1 VTRPAAVPGLASDT
15 PVEDAAAKLLHARF
29 ADVRKHEIQA
39 VTRLDPDAVHD
50 LRVSCRRLRAAIKV
64 FGAKPLKKLDPLVE
78 HLQDALGEVRDLQLQ
93 VRWLEKHGGVP
104 PARQKVLTAKE
115 AALRSALSIW
125 SLRSAPRVLRAL
137 PEIRKDGKLS
147 GKRMRK
153 RLRRRIADV
162 SHALEEAR
170 SLKPASAHALRIAAK
185 KLRYEAELLRGAFD
199 LDGLISELSAL
210 QDAFGDLHDADA
222 WVQVT
227 RRNRRLSGVAHRER
241 QKVGN
246 TAAAVLRK
254 WQRGRVA
261 FEARKRIQGSS

>member
-1 VTRPAAVPGLASDT
+1 VTGPAAVAGLSSDT

-29 ADVRKHEIQA
+29 ADVRKHEVHA
-39 VTRLDPDAVHD
+39 VKRLDPDAIHD

-64 FGAKPLKKLDPLVE
+64 FAAKPLKKLDPLVE

-93 VRWLEKHGGVP
+93 IRWLEKHGGAP
-104 PARQKVLTAKE
+104 PARQKVLAEKE
-115 AALRSALSIW
+115 ATLRSALSIW

-137 PEIRKDGKLS
+137 PQVRRNGTLS

-170 SLKPASAHALRIAAK
+170 SLKPAAAHELRIAAK
-185 KLRYEAELLRGAFD
+185 KLRYEAELLREAFD
-199 LDGLISELSAL
+199 LDGLIEDLSAL

-222 WVQVT
+222 RVLVT
-227 RRNRRLSGVAHRER
+227 RRNRRLSGLAKRER
-241 QKVGN
+241 QKLGK
-246 TAAAVLRK
+246 TAASVLGK
-254 WQRGRVA
+254 WQRARLA
-261 FEARKRIQGSS
+261 FEARRRI

>member
-1 VTRPAAVPGLASDT
+1 VTGPAAVPGLSSDT
-15 PVEDAAAKLLHARF
+15 PVEDAAAKMLHARF
-29 ADVRKHEIQA
+29 ADVRKHEIHA

-93 VRWLEKHGGVP
+93 IRWLDKHGGAP
-104 PARQKVLTAKE
+104 PGRQKLLTGKE
-115 AALRSALSIW
+115 AKLRSALAIW
-125 SLRSAPRVLRAL
+125 SLRSAPRILRAL
-137 PEIRKDGKLS
+137 PQVRRNGTLS

-170 SLKPASAHALRIAAK
+170 SLKPAAAHELRIAAK
-185 KLRYEAELLRGAFD
+185 KLRYEAELLREAFD
-199 LDGLISELSAL
+199 LEGLIEELSAL

-222 WVQVT
+222 RVLVT
-227 RRNRRLSGVAHRER
+227 RRNRRLSGVARRER
-241 QKVGN
+241 EKLGKS
-246 TAAAVLRK
+246 AASVLRK
-254 WQRGRVA
+254 WQRARLA
-261 FEARKRIQGSS
+261 FEARKRI